1 MLGMFVLRE
10 KLRGESR
17 GLARATTGQT
27 HFVYGEDKKFSPTAM
42 ALTGGIVAL
51 VGFGLLSVST
61 VVVKEIIPTT
71 VDVYNIKKDRP
82 PPPPP
87 PIEDVKP
94 SPTPPVV
101 QTAITAP
108 KPPIDIPTSN
118 PPIARVYDG
127 GPLPPLDAT
136 AGTDIV
142 NALPPLKPIDPPT
155 ILPPPKLVGVKP
167 HPRYAAK
174 FQPDYPSAMIRSATE
189 GVVEVK
195 VLVGT
200 DGKVKDIQILKSADP
215 AFSEATRR
223 TALRDWRFMPA
234 TRDGVPYEQWYTTKV
249 IFRLDR

>member
-10 KLRGESR
+10 KLRGESS
-17 GLARATTGQT
+17 GLAGVTTGQT
-27 HFVYGEDKKFSPTAM
+27 HFVYGESKKFSPTAM
-42 ALTGGIVAL
+42 VLTGGVVAL
-51 VGFGLLSVST
+51 VGLGLLSVST
-61 VVVKEIIPTT
+61 VVTTKEAPITI
-71 VDVYNIKKDRP
+71 DGYNVKKDP

-87 PIEDVKP
+87 PVEDVKP
-94 SPTPPVV
+94 TPTPRVA
-101 QTAITAP
+101 QTVITAP
-108 KPPIDIPTSN
+108 EPKIDIPTSS
-118 PPIARVYDG
+118 PPIAKVYDD
-127 GPLPPLDAT
+127 GPLPPIDGL
-136 AGTDIV
+136 AGTDMV
-142 NALPPLKPIDPPT
+142 NVLPPVKPIDPPT

-200 DGKVKDIQILKSADP
+200 DGKVKDVQILKSADP

>member
-10 KLRGESR
+10 KLRGESS
-17 GLARATTGQT
+17 GLARVTTGQT

-51 VGFGLLSVST
+51 VGFGLLSMNTDIISPTART
-61 VVVKEIIPTT
+61 VFVGKHIPITS
-71 VDVYNIKKDRP
+71 P

-101 QTAITAP
+101 QTAITAT

-118 PPIARVYDG
+118 PPIATVYDG

-142 NALPPLKPIDPPT
+142 NALPPPKPIDPPT

-174 FQPDYPSAMIRSATE
+174 FQPDYPSAMIRSSTE

-200 DGKVKDIQILKSADP
+200 DGKVKDVQILKSADP